1 MQYDLYFIWMSM
13 MYFND
18 KIGVEG
24 KKQVLI
30 MVLVYLHSY
39 KCHVHQ
45 RDLNPSKYKTSQRL
59 LQGSGEREENVTFI
73 PLIFVWKEYQH
84 EDASCAPVPL

>member
-1 MQYDLYFIWMSM
+1 

-18 KIGVEG
+18 IIGVEG

-30 MVLVYLHSY
+30 MVLVYLHSFTH

-45 RDLNPSKYKTSQRL
+45 RDINPSKYKTSYRL

-73 PLIFVWKEYQH
+73 PLIFMWKEY
-84 EDASCAPVPL
+84 